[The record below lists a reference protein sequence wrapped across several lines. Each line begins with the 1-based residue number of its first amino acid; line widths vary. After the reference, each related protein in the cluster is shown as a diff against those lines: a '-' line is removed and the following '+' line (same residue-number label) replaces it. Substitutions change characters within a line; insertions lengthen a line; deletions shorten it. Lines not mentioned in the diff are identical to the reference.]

1 MRTHYNQTPVLQGSI
16 VAIGAFDGV
25 HLGHQQVIEKA
36 VKKSR
41 EFHVPSVVYTFD
53 PTPRSYFQGAR
64 ILTHT
69 EHKLNL
75 LELLGVDH
83 VIVAKFDEHYM
94 NRPYNRFIEELNI
107 LSPIQIHV
115 GGDFRFGKN
124 RVGDVNALKTHF
136 DVELTDVV
144 CCSRGDRISSTR
156 IRDLIAQNKY
166 EDAATLLGRSSL
178 TYHKH
183 LA

>member
-1 MRTHYNQTPVLQGSI
+1 MRTHYNRTPVLQGSI

-36 VKKSR
+36 VRKGK
-41 EFHVPSVVYTFD
+41 ELNVPSIVYTFD

-64 ILTHT
+64 ILTPI
-69 EHKLNL
+69 EHKLHL
-75 LELLGVDH
+75 LELLDVDH
-83 VIVAKFDEHYM
+83 VIVAKFNEHYM
-94 NRPYNRFIEELNI
+94 NRPSHTFIEELN
-107 LSPIQIHV
+107 LLNPIQIHV
-115 GGDFRFGKN
+115 GEDFRFGKN
-124 RVGDVNALKTHF
+124 RSGDVNTLKTHF

-144 CCSRGDRISSTR
+144 CCSRGNRISSTR

-166 EDAATLLGRSSL
+166 EDAASLLGRSSL
-178 TYHKH
+178 SYHKY